1 VKVQRVGEGANRRP
15 MLRVAW
21 LYLLLNEHG
30 GEQELDRKVKTRK
43 GEYKMLTS
51 GPIVVMQVPEVLNV
65 GEVHNFMQE
74 LGPLLESNRPRVVL
88 DLSQV
93 RSMESAGVEMLLH
106 CLEEVLKRDGDLKLA
121 SLSPEAEVILELMRV
136 SRVFE
141 TFRTCDDAVRSF
153 NAIPA
158 EAVSQNTPWCAN
170 VFNELGVVKQA
181 S

>member
-1 VKVQRVGEGANRRP
+1 MN
-15 MLRVAW
+15 M
-21 LYLLLNEHG
+21 G
-30 GEQELDRKVKTRK
+30 GKQDLDRRVKTRK
-43 GEYKMLTS
+43 GVFKMLTS

-74 LGPLLESNRPRVVL
+74 LGPLLESNRPRIVL

-121 SLSPEAEVILELMRV
+121 ALSAEAEVILELMRV

-141 TFRTCDDAVRSF
+141 TFRTCEDAVHSF

-158 EAVSQNTPWCAN
+158 DAIPQDAPWYSTL
-170 VFNELGVVKQA
+170 FGDLGALKQA

>member
-1 VKVQRVGEGANRRP
+1 MN
-15 MLRVAW
+15 M
-21 LYLLLNEHG
+21 G
-30 GEQELDRKVKTRK
+30 GKQDLDRRVKTRK
-43 GEYKMLTS
+43 GVFKMLTS
-51 GPIVVMQVPEVLNV
+51 GPIVVMQVPEVLKV
-65 GEVHNFMQE
+65 GEVHDFMQE
-74 LGPLLESNRPRVVL
+74 LGPLLESNRPRIVL

-121 SLSPEAEVILELMRV
+121 ALSPEAEVILELMRV

-141 TFRTCDDAVRSF
+141 TFLTCEEAIRSF
-153 NAIPA
+153 HAIPA
-158 EAVSQNTPWCAN
+158 EAVPQNTPWYAN